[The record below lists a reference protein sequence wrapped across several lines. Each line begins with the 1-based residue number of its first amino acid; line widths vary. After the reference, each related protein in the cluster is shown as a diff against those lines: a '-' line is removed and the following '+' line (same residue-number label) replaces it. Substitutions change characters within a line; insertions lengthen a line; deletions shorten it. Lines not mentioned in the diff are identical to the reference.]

1 MYNKEA
7 GKLSY
12 KRSIALIT
20 SCMLIILIVLSSA
33 CASDTSSIIDVDDE
47 GMTNIDTEALEETIN
62 KKSPQTLSD
71 SEEEGILFM
80 REEEKLARDVY
91 LQLYQVWE
99 TTVFNNIGKSEQTH
113 MEAMESLIT
122 RYGLADPVDGMDIG
136 EYTDQ
141 ILQVLHDELI
151 EAGSKSEIDAL
162 KVGAA
167 IEEIDIIDIE
177 KYKSQTNKQDIITV
191 YDNLLK
197 GSRNHLRS
205 FVSVIEK
212 RGISYEPQY
221 LSKEVFNDIIVS
233 PIERGG

>member
-1 MYNKEA
+1 
-7 GKLSY
+7 
-12 KRSIALIT
+12 
-20 SCMLIILIVLSSA
+20 
-33 CASDTSSIIDVDDE
+33 
-47 GMTNIDTEALEETIN
+47 
-62 KKSPQTLSD
+62 
-71 SEEEGILFM
+71 M

-91 LQLYQVWE
+91 LRMYQIWE

-113 MEAMESLIT
+113 MDAMESLIT
-122 RYGLADPVDGMDIG
+122 RYGLADLVDGMDIG

-141 ILQVLHDELI
+141 ILQELHDELI
-151 EAGSKSEIDAL
+151 EAGSKSEVDAL

-177 KYKSQTNKQDIITV
+177 RYKLQTNEQDIITV
-191 YDNLLK
+191 YDNLLR

-221 LSKEVFNDIIVS
+221 SSKEVFDDIIVS
-233 PIERGG
+233 PIERGR

>member
-1 MYNKEA
+1 LNN
-7 GKLSY
+7 
-12 KRSIALIT
+12 KRSIAFIT
-20 SCMLIILIVLSSA
+20 SCILIVLVLISTG
-33 CASDTSSIIDVDDE
+33 CTSDTSNIIDVDNE
-47 GMTNIDTEALEETIN
+47 GVTNIDKKALDETIN
-62 KKSPQTLSD
+62 ESSPQNLND

-91 LQLYQVWE
+91 LQMYQIWE

-113 MEAMESLIT
+113 MDAMESLIT
-122 RYGLADPVDGMDIG
+122 RYGLADPVEGMDIG

-141 ILQVLHDELI
+141 ILQELHDELI
-151 EAGSKSEIDAL
+151 EAGSNSEMDAL

-177 KYKSQTNKQDIITV
+177 RYKVQTNKQDIITV

-205 FVSVIEK
+205 FVSVMEK

-221 LSKEVFNDIIVS
+221 LSKEVFNDIITS
-233 PIERGG
+233 PIERGR

>member
-1 MYNKEA
+1 MNN
-7 GKLSY
+7 
-12 KRSIALIT
+12 KRSIAFIT
-20 SCMLIILIVLSSA
+20 SCILIVLVLISTG
-33 CASDTSSIIDVDDE
+33 CTSDTSNIIDVDDE
-47 GMTNIDTEALEETIN
+47 GVTNIDKKALDETIN
-62 KKSPQTLSD
+62 ESSPQNLND

-91 LQLYQVWE
+91 LQMYQIWE

-113 MEAMESLIT
+113 MDAMESLIT
-122 RYGLADPVDGMDIG
+122 RYGLADPVEGMDIG

-141 ILQVLHDELI
+141 ILQELHDELI
-151 EAGSKSEIDAL
+151 EAGSNSEMDAL

-177 KYKSQTNKQDIITV
+177 RYKVQTNKQDIITV

-205 FVSVIEK
+205 FVSVMEK

-221 LSKEVFNDIIVS
+221 LSKEVFNDIITS
-233 PIERGG
+233 PIERGR

>member
-1 MYNKEA
+1 MNN
-7 GKLSY
+7 
-12 KRSIALIT
+12 KRSIAFIT
-20 SCMLIILIVLSSA
+20 SCILIVLVLISTG
-33 CASDTSSIIDVDDE
+33 CTSDTSNIIDVDNE
-47 GMTNIDTEALEETIN
+47 GVTNIDKKALDETIN
-62 KKSPQTLSD
+62 ESSPQNLND

-91 LQLYQVWE
+91 LQMYQIWE

-113 MEAMESLIT
+113 MDAMESLIT
-122 RYGLADPVDGMDIG
+122 RYGLADPVEGMDIG

-141 ILQVLHDELI
+141 ILQELHDELI
-151 EAGSKSEIDAL
+151 EAGSNSEMDAL

-177 KYKSQTNKQDIITV
+177 RYKVQTNKQDIITV

-205 FVSVIEK
+205 FVSVMEK

-221 LSKEVFNDIIVS
+221 LSKEVFNDIITS

>member
-1 MYNKEA
+1 LNN
-7 GKLSY
+7 
-12 KRSIALIT
+12 KRSIAFIT
-20 SCMLIILIVLSSA
+20 SCILIVLVLISTG
-33 CASDTSSIIDVDDE
+33 CTSDTSNIIDVDNE
-47 GMTNIDTEALEETIN
+47 GVTNIDKKALDETIN
-62 KKSPQTLSD
+62 ESSPQNLND

-91 LQLYQVWE
+91 LQMYQIWE

-113 MEAMESLIT
+113 MDAMESLIT
-122 RYGLADPVDGMDIG
+122 RYGLADPVEGMDIG

-141 ILQVLHDELI
+141 ILQELHDELI
-151 EAGSKSEIDAL
+151 EAGSNSEMDAL

-177 KYKSQTNKQDIITV
+177 RYKVQTNKQDIITV

-205 FVSVIEK
+205 FVSVMEK

-221 LSKEVFNDIIVS
+221 LSKEVFNDIITS